1 MGASR
6 MCDVIENSKVMPVL
20 MLRGLVMFPKM
31 VLQFEVGR
39 KRSIVA
45 IEEAMSKDQRI
56 FLVTQKDIKKDN
68 PGKEDLYEIG
78 IIANVRQILQQPGNM
93 VKVIVEGK
101 KRARLDE
108 IISDEPYYSGSA
120 SECESVEPETDIV
133 NSALIRKTHEL
144 FGKYLSLSPKMA
156 PDLILGVK
164 TCRSAGELADYIASN
179 IMLDFTQKQIILEE
193 LNSEVRLE
201 KLLEILANEIDIL
214 GVENDLAYRLKD
226 SVDKSQKEIYLREQM
241 KAIAQELGED
251 LDPQTEADMYK
262 EKIAGLSLEKDVE
275 QKLMKECD
283 RFSKMSSGS
292 PEANVARNYLD
303 TCLELP
309 WNKRTRDS
317 INIDRARKVLDKDHF
332 GLKDVKERILELL
345 AVRKLSKKP
354 SAQIICLSGPPGVGK
369 TSIARSMANAMGKK
383 YVRISLGGVKDESE
397 IRGHRRTYIGSM
409 PGRIIAALKQAG
421 TKNPLILLDE
431 IDKLSKDYQGDPT
444 AALLEVLD
452 PEQNRTFQDH
462 YIDVPFDLSEVLFI
476 TTANDKSAIPTPLL
490 DRMEIIDL
498 YSYTHEEK
506 FNIAKNHLIPKQLKA
521 NGLTESKFSI
531 TDAALRK
538 LIDGFTKEAGVR
550 SLERKIA
557 SLMRKVAVK
566 ILSKEV
572 EKYTVDESN
581 LEKLLG
587 PVKYKDNPLE
597 KKSEIGLVRGLAW
610 TSVGGETMPIE
621 VALMKGKGKLQ
632 LTGSLGD
639 VMKESAQIAVSYVRN
654 HAKSLEVN
662 PDFYDKTDIHIH
674 ASEGAVPKDGPSAGV
689 TMTTALVSALSQTP
703 VKQDVAM
710 TGEITLRG
718 KVLPIGGL
726 KEKTMA
732 AYRAG
737 IKTVIIPAENE
748 SDLKEI
754 DDVVKNSLKFVMAE
768 DLNTVF
774 EYALDKSN
782 LKKKNTGR
790 FSSTSKVQENKSK
803 FMQV

>member
-1 MGASR
+1 M
-6 MCDVIENSKVMPVL
+6 
-20 MLRGLVMFPKM
+20 
-31 VLQFEVGR
+31 
-39 KRSIVA
+39 
-45 IEEAMSKDQRI
+45 
-56 FLVTQKDIKKDN
+56 
-68 PGKEDLYEIG
+68 
-78 IIANVRQILQQPGNM
+78 
-93 VKVIVEGK
+93 
-101 KRARLDE
+101 
-108 IISDEPYYSGSA
+108 
-120 SECESVEPETDIV
+120 
-133 NSALIRKTHEL
+133 
-144 FGKYLSLSPKMA
+144 
-156 PDLILGVK
+156 
-164 TCRSAGELADYIASN
+164 
-179 IMLDFTQKQIILEE
+179 
-193 LNSEVRLE
+193 
-201 KLLEILANEIDIL
+201 
-214 GVENDLAYRLKD
+214 
-226 SVDKSQKEIYLREQM
+226 
-241 KAIAQELGED
+241 
-251 LDPQTEADMYK
+251 
-262 EKIAGLSLEKDVE
+262 
-275 QKLMKECD
+275 
-283 RFSKMSSGS
+283 
-292 PEANVARNYLD
+292 
-303 TCLELP
+303 
-309 WNKRTRDS
+309 
-317 INIDRARKVLDKDHF
+317 
-332 GLKDVKERILELL
+332 
-345 AVRKLSKKP
+345 
-354 SAQIICLSGPPGVGK
+354 
-369 TSIARSMANAMGKK
+369 
-383 YVRISLGGVKDESE
+383 
-397 IRGHRRTYIGSM
+397 
-409 PGRIIAALKQAG
+409 
-421 TKNPLILLDE
+421 
-431 IDKLSKDYQGDPT
+431 
-444 AALLEVLD
+444 EVLD

-674 ASEGAVPKDGPSAGV
+674 APEGAVPKDGPSAGV

-726 KEKTMA
+726 KEKQW
-732 AYRAG
+732 RL
-737 IKTVIIPAENE
+737 I
-748 SDLKEI
+748 
-754 DDVVKNSLKFVMAE
+754 
-768 DLNTVF
+768 
-774 EYALDKSN
+774 
-782 LKKKNTGR
+782 GR
-790 FSSTSKVQENKSK
+790 G
-803 FMQV
+803 